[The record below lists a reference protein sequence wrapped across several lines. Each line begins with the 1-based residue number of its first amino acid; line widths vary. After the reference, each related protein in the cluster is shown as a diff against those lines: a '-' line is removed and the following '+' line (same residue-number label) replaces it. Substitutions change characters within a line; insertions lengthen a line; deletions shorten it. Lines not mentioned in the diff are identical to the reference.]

1 MNLPYYVYKSRCPYY
16 ILVGLYVFMMY
27 FIPLYFTAVV
37 NIGMGSLAVF
47 KALRPLVFLSN
58 SN

>member
-1 MNLPYYVYKSRCPYY
+1 MNLPCYVYKPRRPYY
-16 ILVGLYVFMMY
+16 VLVGLYVFRTY